1 MFTPR
6 VRKAIYA
13 AAAAIVPLFTVLG
26 LLNEGQ
32 AAQILSSIAAALAFF
47 ASITAISNVP
57 KTVEP
62 VEPEPVFE
70 LEEETDLVDVSA
82 PEIPGV

>member
-1 MFTPR
+1 MKFTPR

-57 KTVEP
+57 P
-62 VEPEPVFE
+62 A
-70 LEEETDLVDVSA
+70 ETEDLVDVSA
-82 PEIPGV
+82 PDIADESQEIAGQ

>member
-1 MFTPR
+1 MKFTPK

-13 AAAAIVPLFTVLG
+13 AAAAVVPLFTVLG

-32 AAQILSSIAAALAFF
+32 AQQILSSIAAALAFF

-57 KTVEP
+57 P
-62 VEPEPVFE
+62 A
-70 LEEETDLVDVSA
+70 ETEDLVDVSA
-82 PEIPGV
+82 PDISDESEVIAGN

>member
-1 MFTPR
+1 MKFTPK

-32 AAQILSSIAAALAFF
+32 AQQILSSIAAALAFF

-57 KTVEP
+57 VAEDDD
-62 VEPEPVFE
+62 EI
-70 LEEETDLVDVSA
+70 VDVSA